1 MTAIPTVLLG
11 ICVCIALE
19 IAAVH
24 SIFVLL
30 FSVIFVVMMALIGLA
45 LNLKMP
51 NLNWTDPTVPVKQ
64 SLCVMI
70 ALFGGW
76 AIITVLGVIYL
87 ILMKFITPLVY
98 LVVISVVGAVVSAL
112 LLRWID
118 TKGAKIFDTL

>member
-1 MTAIPTVLLG
+1 
-11 ICVCIALE
+11 
-19 IAAVH
+19 
-24 SIFVLL
+24 
-30 FSVIFVVMMALIGLA
+30 MALIGLA

-64 SLCVMI
+64 SLCVVI

-76 AIITVLGVIYL
+76 AIITVLGGIYF

-118 TKGAKIFDTL
+118 TEGAKIFDTL